1 MVSVLQM
8 IAIFVVPLIILRQ
21 RDRGLVRLFGTIGMA
36 YFWGIAVA
44 IAVWLLN
51 LCGVELVLNKDIGEI
66 GSYVCIGLAI
76 PLLMFGADLRS
87 IRSLTR
93 TVLLSFASLIVS
105 VCVVVI
111 IVGRTL
117 GRRLVWGQELCAM
130 ATGMYTGGSPNF
142 NAIGMILKVP
152 GDTIALGNLAD
163 MLVGTVFYLFILF
176 AAKPLLHRLLDRRSK
191 AASYMKSTC
200 TTENMDALEW
210 HGFHAGLI
218 RNLLI
223 ALGCVALG
231 AGIGLAI
238 WLFRGKSGA
247 LTDPLV
253 PAVMITGTVLGL
265 AFSFVPGIRNV
276 RENAVAGHYL
286 ILVFSFAL
294 ASSLRLTGLSMSF
307 LGIVKLLVLITVCSF
322 ALHTLLSR
330 LLRIEADCTIVTMTA
345 GIYGPAFIPAVTQQ
359 LKNEELTAP
368 GLICGALGYAVGT
381 FLGVA
386 LHWFL

>member
-1 MVSVLQM
+1 MISVLQL
-8 IAIFVVPLIILRQ
+8 IAIFTVPLLILRQ
-21 RDRGLVRLFGTIGMA
+21 RDKGLVKLFGTIGMA

-44 IAVWLLN
+44 IGVWILN
-51 LCGVELVLNKDIGEI
+51 RCGLEFSLNKDIGEI

-76 PLLMFGADLRS
+76 PLLMFSADLQS

-93 TVLLSFASLIVS
+93 TVLLSFTSLILS
-105 VCVVVI
+105 VCVVVVL
-111 IVGRTL
+111 VGRTL
-117 GRRLVWGQELCAM
+117 GSAFPWGRGLCAM

-142 NAIGMILKVP
+142 NAIGMILQVP

-163 MLVGTVFYLFILF
+163 MVVGTVFYLFILF
-176 AAKPLLHRLLDRRSK
+176 ASKPLLHRLLDRRSK
-191 AASYMKSTC
+191 AAAYMKDASSA
-200 TTENMDALEW
+200 ENMDALEW
-210 HGFHAGLI
+210 HGFHRPLL

-223 ALGCVALG
+223 SFGCVALG
-231 AGIGLAI
+231 AAIGLAI
-238 WLFRGKSGA
+238 WLIRGKSGA

-265 AFSFVPGIRNV
+265 AFSFVPSIRNV
-276 RENAVAGHYL
+276 KENAVAGHYL

-294 ASSLRLTGLSMSF
+294 AGSLRLTGLSASF
-307 LGIVKLLVLITVCSF
+307 LQIVALLLLITVCSF

-345 GIYGPAFIPAVTQQ
+345 GIYGPAFIPAVTKQ
-359 LKNEELTAP
+359 LKNDALTAP

-381 FLGVA
+381 FLGVG
-386 LHWFL
+386 LHWLL

>member
-1 MVSVLQM
+1 MISVLQL
-8 IAIFVVPLIILRQ
+8 IAIFTVPLLILRQ
-21 RDRGLVRLFGTIGMA
+21 RDKGLVKLFGTIGMA

-44 IAVWLLN
+44 IGVWILN
-51 LCGVELVLNKDIGEI
+51 RCGLEFSLNKDIGEI

-76 PLLMFGADLRS
+76 PLLMFSADLQS

-93 TVLLSFASLIVS
+93 TVLLSFTSLILS
-105 VCVVVI
+105 VCVVVVL
-111 IVGRTL
+111 VGRTL
-117 GRRLVWGQELCAM
+117 GSAFPWGRELCAM

-142 NAIGMILKVP
+142 NAIGMILQVP

-163 MLVGTVFYLFILF
+163 MVVGTVFYLFILF
-176 AAKPLLHRLLDRRSK
+176 ASKPLLHRLLDRRSK
-191 AASYMKSTC
+191 AAAYMKDASSA
-200 TTENMDALEW
+200 ENMDALEW
-210 HGFHAGLI
+210 HGFHRPLL

-223 ALGCVALG
+223 SFGCVALG
-231 AGIGLAI
+231 AAIGLAI
-238 WLFRGKSGA
+238 WLIRGKSGA

-265 AFSFVPGIRNV
+265 AFSFVPSIRNV
-276 RENAVAGHYL
+276 KENAAAGHYL

-294 ASSLRLTGLSMSF
+294 AGSLRLTGLSASF
-307 LGIVKLLVLITVCSF
+307 LQIVALLLLITVCSF

-345 GIYGPAFIPAVTQQ
+345 GIYGPAFIPAVTKQ
-359 LKNEELTAP
+359 LKNDALTAP

-381 FLGVA
+381 FLGVG
-386 LHWFL
+386 LHWLL

>member
-1 MVSVLQM
+1 MISVLQL
-8 IAIFVVPLIILRQ
+8 IAIFAVPLLILRQ
-21 RDRGLVRLFGTIGMA
+21 REKGLVKLFGTIGMA

-44 IAVWLLN
+44 AAVWLLN
-51 LCGVELVLNKDIGEI
+51 CCGVELTLNKDIGEI
-66 GSYVCIGLAI
+66 GSYVCIGLAV

-87 IRSLTR
+87 IRSLTK
-93 TVLLSFASLIVS
+93 TVLLSFSSLILS
-105 VCVVVI
+105 VCVVVL
-111 IVGRTL
+111 IVGHALGDTL
-117 GRRLVWGQELCAM
+117 PWGRELCAM

-176 AAKPLLHRLLDRRSK
+176 VSKPLLHRLLDRRSK
-191 AASYMKSTC
+191 AAPYMKDPHTAD
-200 TTENMDALEW
+200 NMDALEW
-210 HGFHAGLI
+210 HGFHRGI
-218 RNLLI
+218 VRNLLI
-223 ALGCVALG
+223 SLGCVALG
-231 AGIGLAI
+231 AGIGFAV
-238 WLFRGKSGA
+238 WLLRGKSGA

-265 AFSFVPGIRNV
+265 AFSFVPVIRNTK
-276 RENAVAGHYL
+276 ENAAAGHYL

-294 ASSLRLTGLSMSF
+294 ASSLRLTELSGSF
-307 LGIVKLLVLITVCSF
+307 FRIVQLLLLITVCSF

-345 GIYGPAFIPAVTQQ
+345 GIYGPAFIPAVTKQ
-359 LKNEELTAP
+359 LKNDTLTAP
-368 GLICGALGYAVGT
+368 GLICGALGYAAGT

>member
-1 MVSVLQM
+1 MVSIVQL
-8 IAIFVVPLIILRQ
+8 IAIFTVPLLILRQ
-21 RDRGLVRLFGTIGMA
+21 REKGLVKIFGTIGMA

-44 IAVWLLN
+44 LGVWLLN
-51 LCGVELVLNKDIGEI
+51 RFGVELTLNKDIGEI

-76 PLLMFGADLRS
+76 PLLMFGTDLKS
-87 IRSLTR
+87 IRSLTK

-105 VCVVVI
+105 VCIVVLI
-111 IVGRTL
+111 IGRTL
-117 GRRLVWGQELCAM
+117 GTALPWRPELCAM

-142 NAIGMILKVP
+142 NAIGMILKVDS
-152 GDTIALGNLAD
+152 GTIALGNLAD
-163 MLVGTVFYLFILF
+163 MVVGTLFYLFILF
-176 AAKPLLHRLLDRRSK
+176 AAKPLLHMLLDRRSK
-191 AASYMKSTC
+191 SASYMKDEHAA
-200 TTENMDALEW
+200 ENMDALEW
-210 HGFHAGLI
+210 SGFHRGLV

-223 ALGCVALG
+223 SFGCVALG
-231 AGIGLAI
+231 AVIGLAI
-238 WLFRGKSGA
+238 WLIRGRSGA

-265 AFSFVPGIRNV
+265 AFSFVPSV
-276 RENAVAGHYL
+276 REVKENAAAGHYL

-307 LGIVKLLVLITVCSF
+307 LRIVQLLFIITVCSF

-330 LLRIEADCTIVTMTA
+330 LFRIEADCTIVTMTA
-345 GIYGPAFIPAVTQQ
+345 GIYGPAFIPAVTKQ
-359 LKNEELTAP
+359 LKNDRLTAP

-386 LHWFL
+386 LHWAL